1 MVLIFFFL
9 ALSKERTELVIGYWF
24 IVVGR
29 FHLF

>member
-1 MVLIFFFL
+1 MVLIFFL